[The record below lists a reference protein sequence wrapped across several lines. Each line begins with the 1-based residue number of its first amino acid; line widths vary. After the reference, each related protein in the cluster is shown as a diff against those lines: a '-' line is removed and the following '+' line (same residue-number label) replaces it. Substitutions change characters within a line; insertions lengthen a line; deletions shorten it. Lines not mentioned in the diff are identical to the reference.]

1 MHSSTRASLRSYSSK
16 TRLHNN
22 RVSVESIKNRINHN
36 SRETGGVTPHLEIV
50 YRPAVPGIKWCR
62 CHSIRS
68 EETPPDPLSLL
79 LWREKILQKDRLH
92 PIPWWLSEKPFQVSP
107 CCQKIQPR
115 PPS

>member
-36 SRETGGVTPHLEIV
+36 SRKTGGVTPHLEIV
-50 YRPAVPGIKWCR
+50 YRPAVQGIKWCR

-79 LWREKILQKDRLH
+79 LWREKILQADPFPPLQ
-92 PIPWWLSEKPFQVSP
+92 WLRSLNKLQLSLL
-107 CCQKIQPR
+107 CIQIHM
-115 PPS
+115 

>member
-1 MHSSTRASLRSYSSK
+1 MQGSTCAGTRPYSSK
-16 TRLHNN
+16 TGLHCT

-79 LWREKILQKDRLH
+79 LWRGKILQAKTEEHTSENQSRGQLVCRLLH
-92 PIPWWLSEKPFQVSP
+92 LKT
-107 CCQKIQPR
+107 KKN
-115 PPS
+115 

>member
-79 LWREKILQKDRLH
+79 LWRGKLLQTDRFH
-92 PIPWWLSEKPFQVSP
+92 PTTVGWSAKTIRV
-107 CCQKIQPR
+107 
-115 PPS
+115 PPVCPEIDLRQA